1 MTKEQFLKRLNG
13 ELMFS
18 TNVKESDILSEIDE
32 WDSLAMLNV
41 LNVFDELGI
50 NIEIDEIES
59 CKSVKDILTKA
70 NVDS

>member
-18 TNVKESDILSEIDE
+18 TNVKESDLLSEIDE